1 MKFKN
6 GRTLFL
12 NDVIAVFIVFTILRM
27 CKKKLKKYRKIMLK
41 IMKNDVPRP
50 PKIHK
55 KTSSEKRREK
65 KLQKIRFSVK
75 MLKN

>member
-6 GRTLFL
+6 GRTPFW
-12 NDVIAVFIVFTILRM
+12 NDVTAVWTVFTILRM
-27 CKKKLKKYRKIMLK
+27 CKKTSKNIEKIMLK

-65 KLQKIRFSVK
+65 KLKKLDFL
-75 MLKN
+75 LK

>member
-1 MKFKN
+1 MERRYSSLDCFYYSE
-6 GRTLFL
+6 
-12 NDVIAVFIVFTILRM
+12 DVQ
-27 CKKKLKKYRKIMLK
+27 KKQKKYRKIMLK

-65 KLQKIRFSVK
+65 KTQKIRLSAK
-75 MLKN
+75 MIEN